1 MKQNLYFPV
10 LSVPVM
16 MAGMTLYV
24 YQEAWWWLLVTAVA
38 TLAAMTAERSWVM
51 AHFDPDAPC
60 ARIAVRIV
68 TGIAVIAAF
77 IALFALLYGPLG
89 MDIPSF
95 YPGVAAGFAVT
106 HSDHLL
112 HYGSNCYGGRGHGRN
127 KDCIEV
133 G

>member
-68 TGIAVIAAF
+68 TGIAVIAVF
-77 IALFALLYGPLG
+77 IAPFALLYGPLG
-89 MDIPSF
+89 MDVPSLHL
-95 YPGVAAGFAVT
+95 GVAAGSGGD
-106 HSDHLL
+106 HSRPPLDL
-112 HYGSNCYGGRGHGRN
+112 GGN
-127 KDCIEV
+127 S
-133 G
+133 